1 QPVYALNFVNERFD
15 PDESVYYHDYRIV
28 NIADVE
34 KQIEGLE
41 LVFIELPK
49 FRPSSR
55 ADGRLYDLWLTF
67 LTQIENASERVPQE
81 LLDNEVTCDA
91 VRYLERNS
99 YTKSQLETYEK
110 YLDAIRVERTFYV
123 DALAKGWEE
132 GKAEGWEEGKA
143 EGRAEGEAIGWEKGE
158 AIGREKGREEGESI
172 GMAKG
177 EAVGREKGKA
187 EVVISCSRNGIPLE
201 QIQLITGLDR
211 ERIEEILHGNN
222 EV

>member
-1 QPVYALNFVNERFD
+1 
-15 PDESVYYHDYRIV
+15 
-28 NIADVE
+28 
-34 KQIEGLE
+34 
-41 LVFIELPK
+41 
-49 FRPSSR
+49 RPSSR

-81 LLDNEVTCDA
+81 LLDNEVTCAA

-132 GKAEGWEEGKA
+132 GKAEGREE
-143 EGRAEGEAIGWEKGE
+143 GE
-158 AIGREKGREEGESI
+158 AIGREKGREEGEAI

-187 EVVISCSRNGIPLE
+187 EVVISCRRNGIPLE
-201 QIQLITGLDR
+201 QIQLVTGLDR
-211 ERIEEILHGNN
+211 ERIEEILHADN
-222 EV
+222 EI

>member
-1 QPVYALNFVNERFD
+1 
-15 PDESVYYHDYRIV
+15 YYHDYRIV

-67 LTQIENASERVPQE
+67 LTQIGNASERVPQE

-91 VRYLERNS
+91 VRYLERTS

-132 GKAEGWEEGKA
+132 GKAEGREEGKEEGREEGKA
-143 EGRAEGEAIGWEKGE
+143 I
-158 AIGREKGREEGESI
+158 GREEGEAI

-177 EAVGREKGKA
+177 EAIGLAKGEAAGREKGKA
-187 EVVISCSRNGIPLE
+187 EVVITCRRNGIPLE
-201 QIQLITGLDR
+201 QIQLVTGLDR
-211 ERIEEILHGNN
+211 ERIEEILLADSEFND
-222 EV
+222 ERDKR

>member
-1 QPVYALNFVNERFD
+1 RFD

-49 FRPSSR
+49 FRPSNR

-67 LTQIENASERVPQE
+67 LTQIGNASERVPQE
-81 LLDNEVTCDA
+81 LLDNEVTCAA

-132 GKAEGWEEGKA
+132 GKAEGWEEGRAEGKA
-143 EGRAEGEAIGWEKGE
+143 EGREEGEAIGREKGE
-158 AIGREKGREEGESI
+158 AIGREKGREEGEVI
-172 GMAKG
+172 GIEKG
-177 EAVGREKGKA
+177 KAEGKA
-187 EVVISCSRNGIPLE
+187 EVVITCSRNGIPLE
-201 QIQLITGLDR
+201 QIQLVTGLDR
-211 ERIEEILHGNN
+211 ERIEEILQANS
-222 EV
+222 EA